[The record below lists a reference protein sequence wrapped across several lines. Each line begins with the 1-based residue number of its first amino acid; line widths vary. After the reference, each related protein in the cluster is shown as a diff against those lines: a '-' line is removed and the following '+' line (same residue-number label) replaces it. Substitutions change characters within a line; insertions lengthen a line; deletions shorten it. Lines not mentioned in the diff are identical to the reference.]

1 MTSAP
6 SLAVSSDDEPT
17 GLDLLPLPADRSDFD
32 VHRALGDDK
41 VPYMEHYSH
50 FMYNELYTLVFNQ
63 DGQQSMIIYTFITSR
78 TLL

>member
-32 VHRALGDDK
+32 VHGALEDDK
-41 VPYMEHYSH
+41 IPYMVLNSHY
-50 FMYNELYTLVFNQ
+50 MYNMNYTH
-63 DGQQSMIIYTFITSR
+63 
-78 TLL
+78 

>member
-32 VHRALGDDK
+32 VHGALEDDK
-41 VPYMEHYSH
+41 VPYMERYSH
-50 FMYNELYTLVFNQ
+50 YMYNMNYTHYVLIWMDSNP
-63 DGQQSMIIYTFITSR
+63 
-78 TLL
+78 

>member
-32 VHRALGDDK
+32 VHRALEDDK
-41 VPYMEHYSH
+41 VPYMERYSH
-50 FMYNELYTLVFNQ
+50 YMYKMNYTDYVLIWMDSNP
-63 DGQQSMIIYTFITSR
+63 
-78 TLL
+78 